1 MDALKKLAVVLGGV
15 GVMFC
20 VTYIVSISADNNT
33 NNMVSVE
40 TRPQVEPPSNYFEPP
55 AEDPATAQQNESPV
69 ADSISDRPQRMDAD
83 IFGDNPVSRS
93 IKEKATALL
102 SNESAKD
109 SLQWREVPLV
119 KKEIHPPVGGKTP
132 ALGNP
137 NKVFITAAK
146 RILPAVVAIQ
156 STRRVSSSENF
167 FHPFWGEK
175 EEEQDD
181 VYQPGS
187 GSGIIISDKG
197 YIMTNHHVVESASKL
212 RVTLYDKREF
222 DAELVGKDQSTDVA
236 VLRITG
242 ENLPSAFI
250 GNSDTVQIGEW
261 VMAVGNPLNFTS
273 TVTAGIVSALGRDI
287 RIINDTYR
295 IENFIQT
302 DAVINPG
309 NSGGALVNLHGEVIG
324 INTAIATRTGLYQGY
339 GFAIPIN
346 LAKKVVNDIIE
357 FGYTRRALLGV
368 TIEKVDDR
376 VAKAL
381 GLDRPYGALI
391 QGVQPGFPA
400 VEKGLRQ
407 GDVILQVDGMEVVSV
422 NDLQIK
428 IAQHSPGEI
437 VKLTILRDR
446 KSFQVDIELAEAPNV
461 QAQNQLDAE
470 PKVKFENLGFT
481 FRGLSERDSTG
492 FGLPE
497 GILIADVKTGS
508 PADQA
513 GIQAPILLKLVND
526 RMINS
531 IEQFEQILKGSSS
544 GDMLKLTFSVR
555 PGITGDGSRIVFV
568 QVP

>member
-1 MDALKKLAVVLGGV
+1 VLVVAGLYLCGRCDKFHANCASGFVISEDGLAV
-15 GVMFC
+15 
-20 VTYIVSISADNNT
+20 
-33 NNMVSVE
+33 
-40 TRPQVEPPSNYFEPP
+40 
-55 AEDPATAQQNESPV
+55 
-69 ADSISDRPQRMDAD
+69 
-83 IFGDNPVSRS
+83 
-93 IKEKATALL
+93 
-102 SNESAKD
+102 
-109 SLQWREVPLV
+109 
-119 KKEIHPPVGGKTP
+119 
-132 ALGNP
+132 
-137 NKVFITAAK
+137 
-146 RILPAVVAIQ
+146 
-156 STRRVSSSENF
+156 
-167 FHPFWGEK
+167 
-175 EEEQDD
+175 
-181 VYQPGS
+181 
-187 GSGIIISDKG
+187 
-197 YIMTNHHVVESASKL
+197 TNHHVVESASKL

-437 VKLTILRDR
+437 VVLTILRDR
-446 KSFQVDIELAEAPNV
+446 KTFQVDIELAEAPNV
-461 QAQNQLDAE
+461 QVQNQSNTE
-470 PKVKFENLGFT
+470 PKVQFENLGFT
-481 FRGLSERDSTG
+481 FRSLSERDSTD
-492 FGLPE
+492 FVLPE

-526 RMINS
+526 KNINS

-555 PGITGDGSRIVFV
+555 PGVTGDGSRIVFV